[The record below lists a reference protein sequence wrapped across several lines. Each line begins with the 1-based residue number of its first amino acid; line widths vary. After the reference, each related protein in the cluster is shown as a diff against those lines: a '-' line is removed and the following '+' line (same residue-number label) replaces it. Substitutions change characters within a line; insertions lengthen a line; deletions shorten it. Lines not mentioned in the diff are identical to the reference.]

1 MNIKFWKNKNVVV
14 TGGASFIGSHLCEEL
29 ISLGANLKV
38 IDNFTSGKLENL
50 SSISKDCQ
58 IIESDCR
65 SLELMT
71 QNTKNCDVI
80 FHLAAAHGGRG
91 YIATHPVECSNNL
104 VIDSTVF
111 KAAHINKVD
120 RVCFASSGCVYP
132 MDLQV
137 KPIDNKYIY
146 LNEDMVDP
154 FVNGKCAPDL
164 EYGLAKLAGETAL
177 KAYNKQHG
185 LKGVSCRFMVA
196 YGERENESH
205 AVIAL
210 IAKSLIGQDPFE
222 IWGDGNQD
230 RSFVYVKDIAKGLIK
245 SSEIITDCSAINI
258 GTDLHT
264 KIIDLVKIISDCTN
278 NHPDEFFFNLNKPV
292 GAYSRAVDVSK
303 MKEKLNWV
311 PETSVEEGIKKTV
324 DWYSKTKDIDYIR
337 NNLDKLLH
345 ER

>member
-1 MNIKFWKNKNVVV
+1 MNKDFWKSKNVVV
-14 TGGASFIGSHLCEEL
+14 TGGASFIGSHLSEEL
-29 ISLGANLKV
+29 INLDVNLKI
-38 IDNFTSGKLENL
+38 IDNFTSGKRENI
-50 SSISKDCQ
+50 SSISDKCEVIDG
-58 IIESDCR
+58 DCR
-65 SLELMT
+65 SLESMLE
-71 QNTKNCDVI
+71 NTKDCDVI

-111 KAAHINKVD
+111 KAAHLNKVD

-137 KPIDNKYIY
+137 KPIDGKYIY
-146 LNEDMVDP
+146 LKEDMVDP

-177 KAYNKQHG
+177 KAYNRQYG
-185 LKGVSCRFMVA
+185 MKGVSCRFMVA

-245 SSEIITDCSAINI
+245 SSEKIIDCSAINI

-264 KIIDLVKIISDCTN
+264 KIIDLVNIISNCTKN
-278 NHPDEFFFNLNKPV
+278 RPKEFFFNLTKPV
-292 GAYSRAVDVSK
+292 GAYSRAVDVSR
-303 MKEKLNWV
+303 MKEELNWT

-324 DWYSKTKDIDYIR
+324 DWYVNTKDIDFVR
-337 NNLDKLLH
+337 DNLDKLLH

>member
-1 MNIKFWKNKNVVV
+1 METYNWKNKNVVV

-29 ISLGANLKV
+29 VKIGVNVTV
-38 IDNFTSGKLENL
+38 IDNFTSGKKENL
-50 SSISKDCQ
+50 SEIEENCN
-58 IIESDCR
+58 IIVGDCR
-65 SLELMT
+65 SLEFMLD
-71 QNTKNCDVI
+71 NTRNCDVL

-111 KAAHINKVD
+111 KACHINKID
-120 RVCFASSGCVYP
+120 RTCFASSGCVYP
-132 MDLQV
+132 VDLQV
-137 KPIDNKYIY
+137 EPTDGKYIY
-146 LNEDMVDP
+146 LEEEMVDP

-177 KAYNKQHG
+177 RAYNKQYG

-210 IAKSLIGQDPFE
+210 IAKSLIKQDPFE

-230 RSFVYVKDIAKGLIK
+230 RSFIYVKDIAVGLIK
-245 SSEIITDCSAINI
+245 ASENITDCSAVNI

-264 KIIDLVKIISDCTN
+264 KIIDLVKIISEETDY
-278 NHPDEFFFNLNKPV
+278 HPKEFKFNQSKPV
-292 GAYSRAVDVSK
+292 GVYSRAVDITK
-303 MKEKLNWV
+303 MKKELNWL
-311 PETSVEEGIKKTV
+311 PQISVELGIKKTV
-324 DWYSKTKDIDYIR
+324 EWYKSNRDLEFVK